1 MACPPR
7 DSFQIGWICAL
18 PIELAAAKEM
28 LDEKFGNLDV
38 QDPADSNVY
47 TLGRIGKHHVVIAC
61 LPQYGTTSATTV
73 ANHMT
78 RTFSKSLRIGLMV
91 GVGGAI
97 PSASHDIRLGDI
109 VISCPEGT
117 SSGVLQ
123 YDMGKIGTGGEF
135 HRTGSLN
142 SPPRALLTAVNLM
155 RAAELT
161 DDPLYPGYIIQS
173 TKRNTRTR
181 KNFHRPGDEQD
192 RLFKQEY
199 DHLENANS
207 ENANECDSC
216 LEDWEEMRTEREGSD
231 PQLHYGIIASG
242 NAVIKDAKTREQL
255 RLRTGALCFEMEA
268 AGLMMDFPCIV
279 IRGICDYADTHKNK
293 QWQGYAA
300 LAAAAYAKELL
311 GYVPMGHVSQ
321 ENLVINVC
329 EGFKEELESIRNRL
343 DRAFDQEA
351 RYHDE
356 QKARASIDQQHK
368 CHQAFKICSYTE
380 QKDINPTKA
389 EGTCQWALQSSEYL
403 RWIHS
408 NHDDLLWISADPGC
422 GKSVLARSIIDGY
435 MHAPSPAVTICYFF
449 FKENEQQNNLAA
461 ALSSI
466 LHQIF
471 SQQPHLLYHAIPY
484 WERNGKTLQKEVDE
498 LWRIFVEAASSDVS
512 AHTICIFDALDE
524 CREVDQDRLIQ
535 NLKSF
540 HQLMHQP
547 KQNCQPSKDSQTTQ
561 DTTLK
566 FLVTSRPY
574 HHIQNRFREITG
586 FPYLHLKGEEENDQ
600 IHKEIDL
607 VVKMRIK
614 ELGKTASLP
623 LDVQQRLEKQL
634 LQMEH
639 RTYLWLHLAIDDIR
653 STFENSFWPAEE
665 SIQMIPPSVDKAYE
679 KILSRVPEKQI
690 DTVRK
695 IFRIIVVA
703 RRPLTTREMAMAL
716 GISLRPAS
724 RSPAEAAIDL
734 LHLEQK
740 LRSLCGLFV
749 FVNNSKVYLIHQTA
763 REYLIAEALRYP
775 FSLYSCSLQ
784 NAEDQM
790 AFTCLRYLLMME
802 ENEKADENSN
812 SADFLEYSAIYWSD
826 HVREVSSAAETEIR
840 DLLDHVYNTPAD
852 QSSVWFP
859 IFWKEIVTSEGSVPT
874 LNAAHLAAL
883 NGHQKVITQLIA
895 EGRLDPNVADTA
907 GSYPLTYAS
916 QNGHHDIARL
926 LIKHGAHVNSQ
937 DKYQGTA
944 LWAAC
949 RAGHDRI
956 VQMLLEHGA
965 DANTGDDAHGRPLE
979 TASFHGRRNI
989 VEALLAHG
997 ADTNAHGGFRTA
1009 FFSVRHEE
1017 GTEIVRML
1025 LNHGLEIKGI
1035 DLEMAFVA
1043 DNDKLL
1049 QILLE
1054 HGASVPYILLIR
1066 ACVSGRVKTVQ
1077 ILLEHGADINAP
1089 NGCDVTALEAA
1100 CYTGND
1106 GVLQL
1111 LLEYRA
1117 ATNACHKLDHTLR
1130 FACRI
1135 GHANVVQML
1144 LNYGASCI
1152 NEDTDDATVLQLAC
1166 SNGHEE
1172 IVKIL
1177 LTHGVDVNTKSG
1189 PAGYA
1194 LRLACSHGHGRIVQ
1208 MLLTHGA
1215 DVHAPGGSAG
1225 GNALHAASLAGHKDI
1240 VKILLKHGADVNAQ
1254 DWNGWS
1260 VLICACLARHDK
1272 IVKILLNHGADVN
1285 TQVWNG
1291 WSVLIC
1297 ACLARH
1303 DKIVKILLNHGADVN
1318 THDKEGWNILEY
1330 ACSHGCIKIVHIL
1343 LTHGATFHAE
1353 EYQKALRAACLC
1365 GNDRIVKILLYHG
1378 AGNSIRD
1385 KDGWNALEFA
1395 CAHGCDKIVHV
1406 LLTRGTTFHAEEYQ
1420 KALLAACFSGDNKIV
1435 HILLTHGTAL
1445 TSANYQEALE
1455 VACSIGN
1462 NKVVHTL
1469 LTHGTVLTPADYQET
1484 LRVACFSG
1492 NHKVV
1497 HKLLTHGTTLTSEDY
1512 QDALWYACRRGHDKI
1527 VRTLL
1532 KHGAR
1537 LDTEDYMSNLQSA
1550 YSNGHNTVLQILLT
1564 HGPAINDASCQMA
1577 LRTACRNGDHKV
1589 VQILLT
1595 YGIDVDSEDSQGT
1608 LQLAC
1613 FNGHDKI
1620 VQKLLKHGVDF
1631 KPGDYRYALQSAC
1644 FEGHGR
1650 ILRLLLD
1657 HGADVNAE
1665 ACQESLKLAC
1675 FKGHDQSVQ
1684 KLLKHGVD
1692 FKPGDYRYALQ
1703 SACFKGHGRVLQLLL
1718 DHGANIGP
1726 EDTQNALRNACW
1738 KGENNVL
1745 RTLLIH
1751 GIDVNAGY
1759 GRGGNA
1765 LQTACSAG
1773 HEDTVQILLEH
1784 GADIN
1789 AQGGIKISALW
1800 IARHKGHEKITQML
1814 LEHGAKDDRFI
1825 EFLDRQIVELPKF
1838 YLLTYYFL
1846 IFGGFCAYFCYDLT
1860 TRQS

>member
-7 DSFQIGWICAL
+7 GSFQIGWICAL

-28 LDEKFGNLDV
+28 LDEKFGNPDV

-61 LPQYGTTSATTV
+61 LSEYGTTSATTV
-73 ANHMT
+73 ANHMI
-78 RTFSKSLRIGLMV
+78 RTFSESLHIGLMV

-117 SSGVLQ
+117 SGGVLQ
-123 YDMGKIGTGGEF
+123 YDMGKVGTGGEF
-135 HRTGSLN
+135 HRTGFLN
-142 SPPRALLTAVNLM
+142 SPPRALL
-155 RAAELT
+155 AA
-161 DDPLYPGYIIQS
+161 
-173 TKRNTRTR
+173 
-181 KNFHRPGDEQD
+181 D
-192 RLFKQEY
+192 RFFKPEY
-199 DHLENANS
+199 DHPK
-207 ENANECDSC
+207 NANECDNC
-216 LEDWEEMRTEREGSD
+216 LADWEETRIEREVSD
-231 PQLHYGIIASG
+231 PQPHYGIIASG

-255 RLRTGALCFEMEA
+255 RLKSGALCFEMEA

-300 LAAAAYAKELL
+300 LAAASYAKELL
-311 GYVPMGHVSQ
+311 GYVPMGLVSQ
-321 ENLVINVC
+321 ENLVVNVC
-329 EGFKEELESIRNRL
+329 KGLKEELESIRHRL
-343 DRAFDQEA
+343 DQAYAQEA

-356 QKARASIDQQHK
+356 QKTRASADQQKK

-380 QKDINPTKA
+380 QKDINPMKA

-403 RWIHS
+403 RWMAS
-408 NHDDLLWISADPGC
+408 NHNDLLWISADPGC
-422 GKSVLARSIIDGY
+422 GKSVLSRSIIDGY
-435 MHAPSPAVTICYFF
+435 VHAPSPAVTICYFF
-449 FKENEQQNNLAA
+449 FKENEEQNNLAT
-461 ALSSI
+461 ALCSI
-466 LHQIF
+466 LHQLF
-471 SQQPHLLYHAIPY
+471 SQQPHLLYHAIPH
-484 WERNGKTLQKEVDE
+484 WERNGKMLRKEVDE
-498 LWRIFVEAASSDVS
+498 LWRIFVEATSSDGS
-512 AHTICIFDALDE
+512 AKTICIFDALDE
-524 CREVDQDRLIQ
+524 CREVDQDHLIQ
-535 NLKSF
+535 NLESF
-540 HQLMHQP
+540 HQQMRQP
-547 KQNCQPSKDSQTTQ
+547 KQDCQPPKGSQPTQ
-561 DTTLK
+561 DTSLK

-574 HHIQNRFREITG
+574 HHIQNRFRQITG
-586 FPYLHLKGEEENDQ
+586 FPYLHLKGEEENNQ
-600 IHKEIDL
+600 IHEEIDL

-653 STFENSFWPAEE
+653 STFENSFWPADE
-665 SIQMIPPSVDKAYE
+665 SIQMIPPSVDTAYE
-679 KILSRVPEKQI
+679 KILSRVPDRQM

-695 IFRIIVVA
+695 IFRIIVAA

-716 GISLRPAS
+716 GISIRPAS
-724 RSPAEAAIDL
+724 RSPAEAGIDL
-734 LHLEQK
+734 LHLDKK

-763 REYLIAEALRYP
+763 REYLITEALRNP

-790 AFTCLRYLLMME
+790 AFTCLRYLMME
-802 ENEKADENSN
+802 ELENEKADENSN

-826 HVREVSSAAETEIR
+826 HH
-840 DLLDHVYNTPAD
+840 LLDHVYNTAAD

-859 IFWKEIVTSEGSVPT
+859 IFWKETVDSEEPVPM
-874 LNAAHLAAL
+874 LNVAHLAAL

-895 EGRLDPNVADTA
+895 EDRLDPNIADTA

-916 QNGHHDIARL
+916 KNGHHDVARL

-937 DKYQGTA
+937 DKFQGNA
-944 LWAAC
+944 LLAAC
-949 RAGHDRI
+949 LAGHDRI
-956 VQMLLEHGA
+956 VQMLLEYGA
-965 DANTGDDAHGRPLE
+965 DANAGDEARGSPLE
-979 TASFHGRRNI
+979 TACLYGRRNI

-997 ADTNAHGGFRTA
+997 ADANVHEGFHTA
-1009 FFSVRHEE
+1009 FFSVLHEE
-1017 GTEIVRML
+1017 GTEIGRML
-1025 LNHGLEIKGI
+1025 LNHGAYFNSGWENKEIN
-1035 DLEMAFVA
+1035 LAMACVA
-1043 DNDKLL
+1043 GNDKLL

-1054 HGASVPYILLIR
+1054 HGASVSCHLLVR
-1066 ACVSGRVKTVQ
+1066 ACLTGKVKIVQ
-1077 ILLEHGADINAP
+1077 ILLEHGADINSP
-1089 NGCDVTALEAA
+1089 NGCRVTALEAA

-1111 LLEYRA
+1111 LLEHRA

-1130 FACRI
+1130 LACKI

-1152 NEDTDDATVLQLAC
+1152 NEDKDDATVLQLAC

-1189 PAGYA
+1189 SASYA
-1194 LRLACSHGHGRIVQ
+1194 LRLACSNGHGRIVH

-1215 DVHAPGGSAG
+1215 DIHARGGSAG

-1240 VKILLKHGADVNAQ
+1240 VKILLKHGGDVNAQ

-1260 VLICACLARHDK
+1260 VLMCACLTRHDK
-1272 IVKILLNHGADVN
+1272 IVKILLNHGADV
-1285 TQVWNG
+1285 
-1291 WSVLIC
+1291 S
-1297 ACLARH
+1297 
-1303 DKIVKILLNHGADVN
+1303 
-1318 THDKEGWNILEY
+1318 THDKEGWTVLKS
-1330 ACSHGCIKIVHIL
+1330 ACSYGYDKIVHIL

-1353 EYQKALRAACLC
+1353 DYQIALQAACLSEY
-1365 GNDRIVKILLYHG
+1365 DKIVKTLLYHG
-1378 AGNSIRD
+1378 AGNSTRG
-1385 KDGWNALEFA
+1385 KDGWNVLEFA
-1395 CAHGCDKIVHV
+1395 CSHGCDKIVHI
-1406 LLTRGTTFHAEEYQ
+1406 LLTHGATFHAKDHKE
-1420 KALLAACFSGDNKIV
+1420 ALRAACFSGNNKVV
-1435 HILLTHGTAL
+1435 HMLLTHGTAL
-1445 TSANYQEALE
+1445 TSADYQEALQA
-1455 VACSIGN
+1455 ACLSGY
-1462 NKVVHTL
+1462 NKVVHML
-1469 LTHGTVLTPADYQET
+1469 LTHGTALTSKDYQE
-1484 LRVACFSG
+1484 
-1492 NHKVV
+1492 
-1497 HKLLTHGTTLTSEDY
+1497 
-1512 QDALWYACRRGHDKI
+1512 ALWYACQTGHDKI

-1537 LDTEDYMSNLQSA
+1537 LDAEDYMSNLQSA
-1550 YSNGHNTVLQILLT
+1550 YSNGYNNVLHILLT
-1564 HGPAINDASCQMA
+1564 HGPAINDASCQKA

-1589 VQILLT
+1589 VQVLLT
-1595 YGIDVDSEDSQGT
+1595 YGIDVSSEDCQGT

-1620 VQKLLKHGVDF
+1620 VQKLLKHGADF
-1631 KPGDYRYALQSAC
+1631 KAGDYQRALRSAC
-1644 FEGHGR
+1644 FEGRDR
-1650 ILRLLLD
+1650 ILQLLLD

-1665 ACQESLKLAC
+1665 VCQDTLKLAC
-1675 FKGHDQSVQ
+1675 FQGHDPSVQ

-1692 FKPGDYRYALQ
+1692 FKAGDYQHALQ
-1703 SACFKGHGRVLQLLL
+1703 SACFEGRDRILHLLL
-1718 DHGANIGP
+1718 DHRADIGP
-1726 EDTQNALRNACW
+1726 EDSQNALRAACW
-1738 KGENNVL
+1738 KGKNNVL
-1745 RTLLIH
+1745 RSLLIH

-1765 LQTACSAG
+1765 LQTACFAG

-1800 IARHKGHEKITQML
+1800 IARHEGHEKITQML
-1814 LEHGAKDDRFI
+1814 LEHGGGKDDV
-1825 EFLDRQIVELPKF
+1825 FLGFLGFSDMQIAQFLSF
-1838 YLLTYYFL
+1838 CIL
-1846 IFGGFCAYFCYDLT
+1846 IFCGYCISLIYQMLT
-1860 TRQS
+1860 RRS

>member
-7 DSFQIGWICAL
+7 GSFQIGWICAL

-28 LDEKFGNLDV
+28 LDENFGNLDV

-47 TLGRIGKHHVVIAC
+47 TLGRISKHHVVIAC
-61 LPQYGTTSATTV
+61 LSGYGTTSATTV
-73 ANHMT
+73 ANHMI
-78 RTFSKSLRIGLMV
+78 RTFSESLCIGLMV
-91 GVGGAI
+91 GFGGAI

-117 SSGVLQ
+117 SGGVLQ
-123 YDMGKIGTGGEF
+123 YDMGKVGTGGEF
-135 HRTGSLN
+135 HRTGFLN
-142 SPPRALLTAVNLM
+142 SPPRALLAAVRSM
-155 RAAELT
+155 KAAELT
-161 DDPLYPGYIIQS
+161 DDPLYPSYISQS
-173 TKRNTRTR
+173 IERNIRTQ
-181 KNFHRPGDEQD
+181 KTFHRPGTQQD
-192 RLFKQEY
+192 RLFKPEY
-199 DHLENANS
+199 DHPK
-207 ENANECDSC
+207 NANECDNC
-216 LEDWEEMRTEREGSD
+216 LADWEETRIEREVSD
-231 PQLHYGIIASG
+231 PQPHYGIIASG

-255 RLRTGALCFEMEA
+255 RLKSGALCFEMEA

-300 LAAAAYAKELL
+300 LAAASYAKELL
-311 GYVPMGHVSQ
+311 GYVPMGLVSQ
-321 ENLVINVC
+321 ENLVVNVC
-329 EGFKEELESIRNRL
+329 SLKEDLESIRQRL
-343 DRAFDQEA
+343 DQAYAQEA
-351 RYHDE
+351 RHHDE
-356 QKARASIDQQHK
+356 QKTRASADQQKK

-408 NHDDLLWISADPGC
+408 NHGDLLWISADPGC

-435 MHAPSPAVTICYFF
+435 MHTPSPAVTICYFF
-449 FKENEQQNNLAA
+449 FKENEQQNNLAT
-461 ALSSI
+461 ALSSV
-466 LHQIF
+466 LHQLF

-498 LWRIFVEAASSDVS
+498 LWRIFVEATSSDVS
-512 AHTICIFDALDE
+512 ANIICIFDALDE

-535 NLKSF
+535 SLKSF
-540 HQLMHQP
+540 HQLIHQP

-561 DTTLK
+561 DTSLK

-600 IHKEIDL
+600 IHKEIDS

-703 RRPLTTREMAMAL
+703 RRPLTTREMAIAL

-724 RSPAEAAIDL
+724 RSLAEAGIDL
-734 LHLEQK
+734 HHLDKK

-763 REYLIAEALRYP
+763 REYLITEALRNP

-790 AFTCLRYLLMME
+790 AFTCLRNLLMME
-802 ENEKADENSN
+802 ELENEKADENSN

-826 HVREVSSAAETEIR
+826 HVREISSAAETEIR

-859 IFWKEIVTSEGSVPT
+859 IFWKEIVDPEDPIPM
-874 LNAAHLAAL
+874 LNVAHLAAL

-916 QNGHHDIARL
+916 TNGHHDIARL

-937 DKYQGTA
+937 DKYQRTA
-944 LWAAC
+944 LLAAC
-949 RAGHDRI
+949 QAGHDRI

-965 DANTGDDAHGRPLE
+965 DANAGDEARKSPLE
-979 TASFHGRRNI
+979 TACLYGRRNI

-997 ADTNAHGGFRTA
+997 ADANFHEGSRAA
-1009 FFSVRHEE
+1009 FFGALHEE
-1017 GTEIVRML
+1017 GIEIVRML
-1025 LNHGLEIKGI
+1025 LNHGWENKEIN
-1035 DLEMAFVA
+1035 LAMACMA
-1043 DNDKLL
+1043 GNDKLL

-1054 HGASVPYILLIR
+1054 HGASVSCNLLVG
-1066 ACVSGRVKTVQ
+1066 ACLTGEVKIVQ
-1077 ILLEHGADINAP
+1077 ILLKHGADINAP
-1089 NGCDVTALEAA
+1089 NECRVTALEAA
-1100 CYTGND
+1100 CYAGND

-1111 LLEYRA
+1111 LLEHRA
-1117 ATNACHKLDHTLR
+1117 ATNACHKLDHILR
-1130 FACRI
+1130 FACKI
-1135 GHANVVQML
+1135 GNANVVQML

-1152 NEDTDDATVLQLAC
+1152 NEDTEDATVLQLAC
-1166 SNGHEE
+1166 FNGHEE
-1172 IVKIL
+1172 IVKKL

-1189 PAGYA
+1189 PASYA
-1194 LRLACSHGHGRIVQ
+1194 LRLACSNGHGRIVH

-1215 DVHAPGGSAG
+1215 DIHAPGGSAG
-1225 GNALHAASLAGHKDI
+1225 RNALHDASLAGHKDI
-1240 VKILLKHGADVNAQ
+1240 VKILLQHGGDVNAQ

-1260 VLICACLARHDK
+1260 VLMCACLTRHDK
-1272 IVKILLNHGADVN
+1272 IVKILLNHGADVR
-1285 TQVWNG
+1285 TPD
-1291 WSVLIC
+1291 
-1297 ACLARH
+1297 R
-1303 DKIVKILLNHGADVN
+1303 
-1318 THDKEGWNILEY
+1318 EGWTVLKS
-1330 ACSHGCIKIVHIL
+1330 ACSFGYDKIVHIL

-1353 EYQKALRAACLC
+1353 DYQIALQAACLS
-1365 GNDRIVKILLYHG
+1365 GN
-1378 AGNSIRD
+1378 
-1385 KDGWNALEFA
+1385 
-1395 CAHGCDKIVHV
+1395 
-1406 LLTRGTTFHAEEYQ
+1406 
-1420 KALLAACFSGDNKIV
+1420 NKVV
-1435 HILLTHGTAL
+1435 HILSTHGTAL
-1445 TSANYQEALE
+1445 TS
-1455 VACSIGN
+1455 
-1462 NKVVHTL
+1462 K
-1469 LTHGTVLTPADYQET
+1469 
-1484 LRVACFSG
+1484 
-1492 NHKVV
+1492 
-1497 HKLLTHGTTLTSEDY
+1497 DY
-1512 QDALWYACRRGHDKI
+1512 QDALRYACRRGHDKI

-1550 YSNGHNTVLQILLT
+1550 YSNGNNNVLHILLT
-1564 HGPAINDASCQMA
+1564 HGPAINDASCQKA
-1577 LRTACRNGDHKV
+1577 LRTACRNGDHKS
-1589 VQILLT
+1589 VQVLLT
-1595 YGIDVDSEDSQGT
+1595 YGIDVKSEDCQDT

-1613 FNGHDKI
+1613 FNGHNKI
-1620 VQKLLKHGVDF
+1620 VQKLLKHGADF
-1631 KPGDYRYALQSAC
+1631 KAGDYQHALQSAC
-1644 FEGHGR
+1644 FGGHDR
-1650 ILRLLLD
+1650 IVHLLLD
-1657 HGADVNAE
+1657 HRAD
-1665 ACQESLKLAC
+1665 
-1675 FKGHDQSVQ
+1675 
-1684 KLLKHGVD
+1684 
-1692 FKPGDYRYALQ
+1692 
-1703 SACFKGHGRVLQLLL
+1703 
-1718 DHGANIGP
+1718 IGP
-1726 EDTQNALRNACW
+1726 EDTQNALRAACW

-1751 GIDVNAGY
+1751 GLDVNAGY

-1765 LQTACSAG
+1765 LQTACLAG

-1789 AQGGIKISALW
+1789 AQGGNKISVLW
-1800 IARHKGHEKITQML
+1800 LARHEGHEKITQML
-1814 LEHGAKDDRFI
+1814 LEHGAKDDGVI
-1825 EFLDRQIVELPKF
+1825 EFLDRRIADLPTSF
-1838 YLLTYYFL
+1838 ILIYCFL
-1846 IFGGFCAYFCYDLT
+1846 IFGGYCAFFCYYLT